1 MAEHNL
7 DPQFRKD
14 VLKAKAKYRKRRKF
28 IIISILSLLL
38 VVTLVQTFFYI
49 REKKQINAQL
59 KEQSQQIEK
68 LEKEA
73 KVNDVV
79 IDKLKDPQFITDLVR
94 QEYGLSYGG
103 EIIFSLPQQENFL
116 KNAIEAIMQGN
127 IEKKDDGSGRID
139 DSKLPGSNKDSK
151 DKKNKDD
158 KSESKS
164 EKTDEESSDEE
175 SENTSDK
182 KTSSSNSNRN
192 STNTKKNSNT
202 NNAQS
207 NTRNNNRG

>member
-28 IIISILSLLL
+28 IIISVLSLVL

-73 KVNDVV
+73 KVNEVV

-103 EIIFSLPQQENFL
+103 ELIFSLPQQENFL

-127 IEKKDDGSGRID
+127 VEKKDDGSGRID

-158 KSESKS
+158 KSESRS
-164 EKTDEESSDEE
+164 EKTDEESSGEE

-182 KTSSSNSNRN
+182 KTSSSNSNRS
-192 STNTKKNSNT
+192 STNNKKNSNA

>member
-28 IIISILSLLL
+28 IILSVLSLVL

-73 KVNDVV
+73 KVNEVV

-103 EIIFSLPQQENFL
+103 ELIFSLPQQENFL

-164 EKTDEESSDEE
+164 EKTDEESSNEE

-192 STNTKKNSNT
+192 STNTKKNSNA

>member
-28 IIISILSLLL
+28 IIISVLSLLL

-192 STNTKKNSNT
+192 STNTKKNSNP
-202 NNAQS
+202 NNTQS
-207 NTRNNNRG
+207 NTRSNNRG

>member
-1 MAEHNL
+1 MADHNVEE
-7 DPQFRKD
+7 QFKKD
-14 VLKAKAKYRKRRKF
+14 VLKAKAKYRKRRKV
-28 IIISILSLLL
+28 IILGIMTL
-38 VVTLVQTFFYI
+38 VLMVTLVQTFFYI
-49 REKKQINAQL
+49 REKKQNNAQL

-202 NNAQS
+202 NNTQS
-207 NTRNNNRG
+207 NTRSNNRG